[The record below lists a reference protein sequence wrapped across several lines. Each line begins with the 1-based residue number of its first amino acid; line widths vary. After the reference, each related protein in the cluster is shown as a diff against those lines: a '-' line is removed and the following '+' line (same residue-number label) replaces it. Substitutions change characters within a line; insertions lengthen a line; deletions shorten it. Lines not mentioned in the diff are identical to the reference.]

1 MHDRIFIYVKILNYP
16 LKFLLTL
23 KFLSS
28 LLSTLIAIGLKVN
41 DLKKKRETRFTHVY
55 MEKIFYFYD
64 IPTLAYL
71 LFLKMSPNFTYGK
84 INQFVLHKPTISEK
98 TSLCVQ
104 HRVALSICL
113 HK

>member
-1 MHDRIFIYVKILNYP
+1 VKILNYP
-16 LKFLLTL
+16 LKFLTL
-23 KFLSS
+23 KFLSR

-41 DLKKKRETRFTHVY
+41 DLKKSVKRGLHTCIWK
-55 MEKIFYFYD
+55 KIFYFYD

-71 LFLKMSPNFTYGK
+71 LFLKISPNFTYGK